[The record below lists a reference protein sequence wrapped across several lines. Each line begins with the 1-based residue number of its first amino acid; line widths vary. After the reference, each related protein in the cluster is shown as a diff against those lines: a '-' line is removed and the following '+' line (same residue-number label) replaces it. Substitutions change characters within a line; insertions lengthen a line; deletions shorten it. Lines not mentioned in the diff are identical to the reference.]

1 MATGKDDC
9 GCEVSGEEV
18 VDAGGTTFEETD
30 TENNSCE
37 DVPGPDGDA
46 TGDDDSD
53 SDNSSEE

>member
-30 TENNSCE
+30 TENDSCE
-37 DVPGPDGDA
+37 HVTGPDGDT
-46 TGDDDSD
+46 TGDETDAA
-53 SDNSSEE
+53 NSSEE